1 MLVELLEVKEKKENY
16 KSVANQEVGNIF
28 RVISVAVDFRGYF
41 HKLNSSDCIKTS
53 VITRIEIESSTKT
66 YLKIETE
73 NTNYLFEVI

>member
-28 RVISVAVDFRGYF
+28 RVISVAIDFRGHF
-41 HKLNSSDCIKTS
+41 HKLNSSDYIRTS